1 MQNYSFNQAYIF
13 LIFIINGLLIGILF
27 DIFRVLR
34 KSFKTSDFI
43 TYMQDMLFWTIAGF
57 LIIFSIYKFN
67 SGEIRIFIFVG
78 LLLGIIFYLLT
89 ISKYF
94 ITINVKIITFI
105 SRIIEK
111 IFIYPIRFILKVI
124 NKLITR
130 PITSFFYKICQNSNK
145 KMKKIVKN
153 KNKFKKKV
161 ANKEDFKV

>member
-1 MQNYSFNQAYIF
+1 MQNYSLNQAYIF
-13 LIFIINGLLIGILF
+13 LIFIITGLLIGILF
-27 DIFRVLR
+27 DIFRILR

-43 TYMQDMLFWTIAGF
+43 TYVQDMLFWTLAGF

-105 SRIIEK
+105 SK
-111 IFIYPIRFILKVI
+111 VFKKVFICPIRFIFKVI
-124 NKLITR
+124 NKIIIR
-130 PITSFFYKICQNSNK
+130 PISRFFYKICQNSSK
-145 KMKKIVKN
+145 KIKNIVKN

>member
-1 MQNYSFNQAYIF
+1 MQNYSLNQAYIF

-27 DIFRVLR
+27 DIFRILR

-43 TYMQDMLFWTIAGF
+43 TYMQDMLFWTLAGF

-94 ITINVKIITFI
+94 ITINVKIINII
-105 SRIIEK
+105 SKVFEI
-111 IFIYPIRFILKVI
+111 IFICPIRFIFKVI
-124 NKLITR
+124 NKIIIR
-130 PITSFFYKICQNSNK
+130 PISRFFYKIRQNSSK
-145 KMKKIVKN
+145 KIKNIVKN

>member
-1 MQNYSFNQAYIF
+1 MQNYSLNQAYIF

-27 DIFRVLR
+27 DIFRILR

-43 TYMQDMLFWTIAGF
+43 TYMQDILFWTIAGF

-67 SGEIRIFIFVG
+67 SGEIRIFIFLG
-78 LLLGIIFYLLT
+78 LLVGIIFYLLT

-105 SRIIEK
+105 SKVIEK
-111 IFIYPIRFILKVI
+111 IFIYPIKFILRTI
-124 NKLITR
+124 NKIIIR
-130 PITSFFYKICQNSNK
+130 PISGFSYKTCQIFNK
-145 KMKKIVKN
+145 KIKKIVKN